1 MQIAISNIGK
11 YINEKPICQSIRQV
25 INDMNDLFSTSL
37 YLFSA
42 LLQADA
48 ALLGFGA
55 IFVIYKFQSIE
66 NQFSFLMQEFKFHG
80 SGWSGAASKIRIAKT
95 NEEKAKILKSHLG
108 KDLSEQLEFL
118 SSLSEMK
125 LKISN
130 TIKIPLLISGSHLSL
145 SSVILWIIPQIYKIG
160 FIIQIIS
167 WLFICWF
174 IIGVFSAVW
183 VVWILI
189 IKNRDLNL
197 EDVNPK
203 LYKLVHEDN

>member
-1 MQIAISNIGK
+1 
-11 YINEKPICQSIRQV
+11 
-25 INDMNDLFSTSL
+25 MNDLFTTSL

-42 LLQADA
+42 ILQADA

-66 NQFSFLMQEFKFHG
+66 NQFSFLMQEFKIHG
-80 SGWSGAASKIRIAKT
+80 SVWSGTASKLMIAKT
-95 NEEKAKILKSHLG
+95 YEEKAKILKSHLG
-108 KDLSEQLEFL
+108 GDLSEHLEFL

-125 LKISN
+125 FKISKS
-130 TIKIPLLISGSHLSL
+130 IKIPLLIIASHLSL
-145 SSVILWIIPQIYKIG
+145 SSVILWVIPKIYKIDR
-160 FIIQIIS
+160 IIQIVS

-174 IIGVFSAVW
+174 IIGVISAVW

-189 IKNRDLNL
+189 IKNRDLKL

-203 LYKLVHEDN
+203 LYKLVHDNS